1 MKTTTAREMLQCVRE
16 TGLSLP
22 EVMLRREWELNETPR
37 ETVYEKLGTAYRIMR
52 EAVEDSLR
60 EPHRT
65 MGGLIGGEA
74 IRLRELRE
82 QGKNLC
88 GETVS
93 RAVCYAMGVLE
104 VSASMGL
111 IVAPP
116 PAGASGVLTKVLIAL
131 KQR

>member
-74 IRLRELRE
+74 QKVWNGAKSTVPASLSISS
-82 QGKNLC
+82 KNFIP
-88 GETVS
+88 S
-93 RAVCYAMGVLE
+93 
-104 VSASMGL
+104 
-111 IVAPP
+111 
-116 PAGASGVLTKVLIAL
+116 TK
-131 KQR
+131 